1 LEIGLIVFSVS
12 TSGRTSDPFN
22 GPNVRVLYLYAAD
35 LRLLLCAKSI
45 IKVSRICKDHERNG
59 CSQSSSSP
67 SIARSNLGYIAA
79 KRFLPARKPVSR
91 SSRRPSFFHRAVCF
105 SAFACVHFSNVLSSG
120 AANVSVGSDSDLTAR
135 KCDFR
140 CTPKERTQLGHRWR
154 SGSCQTATS
163 KLGTTRCCLSA
174 SSDR

>member
-91 SSRRPSFFHRAVCF
+91 SSRRPSFFHRAVYF

-120 AANVSVGSDSDLTAR
+120 AANVSVRSIALILPCRRDVR
-135 KCDFR
+135 F
-140 CTPKERTQLGHRWR
+140 EGHIRNTDT
-154 SGSCQTATS
+154 GYE
-163 KLGTTRCCLSA
+163 
-174 SSDR
+174 SSSR